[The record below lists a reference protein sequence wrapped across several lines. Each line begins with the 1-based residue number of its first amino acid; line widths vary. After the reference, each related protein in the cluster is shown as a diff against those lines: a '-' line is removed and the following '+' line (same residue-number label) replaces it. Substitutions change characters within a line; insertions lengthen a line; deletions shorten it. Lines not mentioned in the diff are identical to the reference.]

1 MNKDEQL
8 KLEIA
13 LTLLPN
19 VGPVLARNLVSY
31 CGSVEA
37 VFKQKQKHLEKIPE
51 IGPVTATSILKHDVF
66 ERAEEEVNFIREND
80 LKTYFFLD
88 DGYPKRLK
96 NCNDAP
102 AMLYFKG
109 KIDFNQERFVAI
121 VGTRTAQ
128 EYGKQMTDEIVAS
141 FKEYNVN
148 IISGM
153 AFGIDIRA
161 HRAAVK
167 NSIPTVGVLAHGLD
181 RLYPGEHSATSEKM
195 FHNGGLLTEYTS
207 KTIPDKENF
216 PSRNRIVAGITDA
229 VIVVE
234 AAERGGAL
242 ITAEIANS
250 YSRDVFAIPGKV
262 NDHYSKGCN
271 RIIRQNKAALVTCGN
286 DILEMMGWKHPDFLL
301 EKAKEKDKL
310 KAVQKSLFVDLSAEE
325 ELVVSGLK
333 EVKLDIDILAHKISL
348 PMGKLSAILFSLEM
362 KGIVRSLPGKI
373 YELV

>member
-1 MNKDEQL
+1 
-8 KLEIA
+8 
-13 LTLLPN
+13 
-19 VGPVLARNLVSY
+19 
-31 CGSVEA
+31 
-37 VFKQKQKHLEKIPE
+37 
-51 IGPVTATSILKHDVF
+51 
-66 ERAEEEVNFIREND
+66 
-80 LKTYFFLD
+80 
-88 DGYPKRLK
+88 
-96 NCNDAP
+96 
-102 AMLYFKG
+102 MLYFKG

-250 YSRDVFAIPGKV
+250 YNRDVFAIPGKV

-310 KAVQKSLFVDLSAEE
+310 KIVQKSLFVDLSSEE